1 MKLDGGFTRN
11 NGKTGHLHWELSHV
25 KLGPQPGALFEPP
38 RDFAKLP
45 AEAIAPLLGLKFK
58 GAH

>member
-1 MKLDGGFTRN
+1 
-11 NGKTGHLHWELSHV
+11 V

-45 AEAIAPLLGLKFK
+45 AEAIAPLLGLQIK
-58 GAH
+58 GKH